1 MNASRHISLTLALSA
16 ISATA
21 VAEVYLTPWVGY
33 TAGGSVENQNQQ
45 ELDLKGSESF
55 ALSVETDFDTGR
67 LGLFYSTQST
77 DVESANANSTIH
89 YLHFQS
95 SVYYPIGDK
104 FSTYLGIGLGGSYI
118 DADWVNK
125 ELGFSASI
133 FGGFEYKFSDTV
145 ALNTQLRW
153 LGTVV
158 DNDTSG
164 VCNLPT
170 TGEGSCV
177 IKFKTDWMNQFSA
190 NLGLTVRF

>member
-1 MNASRHISLTLALSA
+1 MNVSKHISLTLALSA
-16 ISATA
+16 ISTTA

-77 DVESANANSTIH
+77 DVENINASSAIH

-95 SVYYPIGDK
+95 SVYYPIQDK
-104 FSTYLGIGLGGSYI
+104 FSSYLGIGLGGSYI
-118 DADWVNK
+118 DADWVDK

-133 FGGFEYKFSDTV
+133 FGGFEYKFYDTV

>member
-1 MNASRHISLTLALSA
+1 MNASKHISLTLALSA
-16 ISATA
+16 ISTTA

-77 DVESANANSTIH
+77 DVEKTNASSTIH
-89 YLHFQS
+89 YIHFQS
-95 SVYYPIGDK
+95 SVYYPIEDK
-104 FSTYLGIGLGGSYI
+104 FSSYLGIGLGGSYI
-118 DADWVNK
+118 DADWVDK

-133 FGGFEYKFSDTV
+133 FGGFEYKLSDTV

-170 TGEGSCV
+170 TSEGSCV

>member
-1 MNASRHISLTLALSA
+1 MNASKHISLALALSA
-16 ISATA
+16 INTTA

-77 DVESANANSTIH
+77 DVENTNASSTTH

-95 SVYYPIGDK
+95 SVYYPIEDK
-104 FSTYLGIGLGGSYI
+104 FSSYLGIGLGGSYI
-118 DADWVNK
+118 DADWVDK

-133 FGGFEYKFSDTV
+133 LGGFEYKFSDTV

>member
-1 MNASRHISLTLALSA
+1 MNATTLIPLTLVLSTMSLA
-16 ISATA
+16 AN
-21 VAEVYLTPWVGY
+21 AEVYLSPWVGY
-33 TAGGSVENQNQQ
+33 TVGGSVEDQDQR
-45 ELDLKGSESF
+45 ELDLKGSEGF
-55 ALSVETDFDTGR
+55 ALSIETDFDTGR
-67 LGLFYSTQST
+67 LGLFYATQNT
-77 DVESANANSTIH
+77 DVESVNASTAIH

-95 SVYYPIGDK
+95 SVYYPIEDK
-104 FSTYLGIGLGGSYI
+104 FSSYLGIGLGGSYI

-133 FGGFEYKFSDTV
+133 FGGFEYSLSDTV

-170 TGEGSCV
+170 TGDSSCI

-190 NLGLTVRF
+190 NLGLTIRF

>member
-1 MNASRHISLTLALSA
+1 MNASKHISLTLALSA
-16 ISATA
+16 ISTTA

-33 TAGGSVENQNQQ
+33 TTGGSVENQNQQ

-77 DVESANANSTIH
+77 DVESTNANSTIH

-95 SVYYPIGDK
+95 SVYYPIEDK
-104 FSTYLGIGLGGSYI
+104 FSSYLGIGLGGSYI

>member
-1 MNASRHISLTLALSA
+1 MNASKHISLTLALSA
-16 ISATA
+16 ISTTA

-77 DVESANANSTIH
+77 DVESTNANSTIH

-95 SVYYPIGDK
+95 SVYYPIEDK
-104 FSTYLGIGLGGSYI
+104 FSSYLGIGLGGSYI